1 MRILLHVQWTIIALT
16 PPRPWLDCSGCGT
29 SRPFQHSGR
38 IRLNAN
44 GKRLDAWLIYKCA
57 TCDRTWNRPI
67 FERRTVGSIK
77 PAVLEALQANDADII
92 RHQAF
97 DLTALRLRSGHVELS
112 DDVEIRKTP
121 LSDEPSSGATLQ
133 ISIAV
138 PYVTGLRLDRLLA
151 TELGLPR
158 SRLEAL
164 QRSGALRI
172 EPDQTSMLRRPVRDG
187 CQVTLDHTLSSN
199 GAWQVV

>member
-1 MRILLHVQWTIIALT
+1 MHNLLHVQWTIIALT

-29 SRPFQHSGR
+29 ERPFQYSGR
-38 IRLNAN
+38 TRLNAN
-44 GKRLDAWLIYKCA
+44 GKRLDAWLIYKCV

-67 FERRTVGSIK
+67 FERRAVGSIE
-77 PAVLEALQANDADII
+77 PAILEALQANDADWI
-92 RHQAF
+92 RRRAF
-97 DLTALRLRSGHVELS
+97 DLTALRLRSSHVELS

-121 LSDEPSSGATLQ
+121 LSGRPGTGTTLQ
-133 ISIAV
+133 ISMAV

-158 SRLEAL
+158 NGLKAL
-164 QRSGALRI
+164 LRSGALRI

-187 CQVTLDHTLSSN
+187 CQVTLDSAAI
-199 GAWQVV
+199 G

>member
-1 MRILLHVQWTIIALT
+1 MRNLLHVQWTIIALA

-29 SRPFQHSGR
+29 SRPFQYSGR
-38 IRLNAN
+38 TRLNAN

-57 TCDRTWNRPI
+57 TCEQTWNRPI
-67 FERRTVGSIK
+67 FERRTVGSVE
-77 PAVLEALQANDADII
+77 PAVLEALHANDADWT

-112 DDVEIRKTP
+112 DDVEIHKTP
-121 LSDEPSSGATLQ
+121 LSDGPGTGATLH
-133 ISIAV
+133 ISMAV
-138 PYVTGLRLDRLLA
+138 PYITGLRLDRLLA

-158 SRLEAL
+158 SRLKAL
-164 QRSGALRI
+164 HRSGALRI

-187 CQVTLDHTLSSN
+187 CQVMLDH
-199 GAWQVV
+199 AAVE